1 MRTNVGK
8 GSRVKGVV
16 ADARAEDW
24 YRSQLPKSIVDWN
37 VLESAQPYT
46 FESLCRVYEHCGR
59 HEQQTL
65 YMLKGAAAL
74 DCQEVMRA
82 HGLRGVHPQSFE
94 ALYGNSLH
102 PNG

>member
-1 MRTNVGK
+1 MRASNVGT
-8 GSRVKGVV
+8 GSSIRRHRTDAVTEDRFRSYLPKEVV
-16 ADARAEDW
+16 A
-24 YRSQLPKSIVDWN
+24 WN
-37 VLESAQPYT
+37 LFEAAQPST
-46 FESLCRVYEHCGR
+46 FESLYQVYQMHG
-59 HEQQTL
+59 QNTL

-74 DCQEVMRA
+74 DCQEVMKN